1 MLSHEVAKKYSG
13 ALFLSLKER
22 NLIDAAYE
30 QFEDLQKLITKDKSL
45 LKFLSTPQ
53 VLDENKQALI
63 RKVFSGRIE
72 QLFVEFLVVLVEK
85 HRANFLP
92 GIIDELKRSIEAE
105 KGIGRATILSAL
117 PLTEVEK
124 QQLTKK
130 LADRMKL
137 KIIIDEKVD
146 PSILGGIII
155 ILHNEIID
163 GSVAHGLSLLE
174 EQLNKVRVH

>member
-22 NLIDAAYE
+22 NLVDAAYG
-30 QFEDLQKLITKDKSL
+30 QFDDLSKLINKDKSL
-45 LKFLSTPQ
+45 LSFLSAPH

-85 HRANFLP
+85 NRANFLP
-92 GIIDELKRSIEAE
+92 EIINELQRSIEAE
-105 KGIGRATILSAL
+105 KGIGRATVLTAL
-117 PLTEVEK
+117 PLTEAEK
-124 QQLTKK
+124 QQLTIK
-130 LADRMKL
+130 LAERIKL
-137 KIIIDEKVD
+137 KIILEEKVD
-146 PSILGGIII
+146 PSIMGGMII
-155 ILHNEIID
+155 ILHDEIID
-163 GSVAHGLSLLE
+163 GSIAHGLSLLE